1 MRTGSARNPPASRA
15 GPTARHSAHRPGP
28 SARSSP
34 LIIGPEQLAT
44 LRPGDTIDLLEL
56 AQ

>member
-15 GPTARHSAHRPGP
+15 GPAARPSAYRLGP

-34 LIIGPEQLAT
+34 LIVIREQIT
-44 LRPGDTIDLLEL
+44 VLRPGETVDVLEL
-56 AQ
+56 AP

>member
-15 GPTARHSAHRPGP
+15 GPAARPSAYRLGP

-34 LIIGPEQLAT
+34 LIIIREQVTA
-44 LRPGDTIDLLEL
+44 LRPGDTVDMLEL
-56 AQ
+56 AP

>member
-15 GPTARHSAHRPGP
+15 GPTARHSAHRLGP

-34 LIIGPEQLAT
+34 LIIIREQITA
-44 LRPGDTIDLLEL
+44 LRPGDTVDVLEF
-56 AQ
+56 AP